1 MLGYLSL
8 KKAVKH
14 ASVYQ
19 PHQGQREKARRVRQ
33 LRAGTVQNST
43 VSDRARLNAMG
54 LIHPSQ
60 AQIVRVPRK
69 P

>member
-1 MLGYLSL
+1 MLSL
-8 KKAVKH
+8 AAHKAMKH

-19 PHQGQREKARRVRQ
+19 PHQGQREKARRVRA
-33 LRAGTVQNST
+33 LRAGAVQNST

-60 AQIVRVPRK
+60 AQLVRVPRK